1 MSQFITSAPPSAKE
15 GEVEEVEDSD
25 PTPQDTSSDSAQE
38 EFDEV
43 NTARQRP
50 AEASGERTAF
60 TPLGGTARWGKMR
73 AALNTEQAPATT
85 PSPSEPPKTF
95 TPNPTS
101 LKASAADLPNP
112 PSSTEQTPTSSAYTP
127 HEFHLTIESSF
138 LNHHSYI
145 QRQHYYGP
153 FRLDL
158 KTLMGNDL
166 RDRVPVAGMADC
178 QPWKGEEPL
187 RRRLKRRQE
196 EENDEWIS
204 LGSVWEEGEKERE
217 MERQREKERER
228 HEEKEWERKMEK
240 WRETETMR
248 MRKVNT
254 G

>member
-1 MSQFITSAPPSAKE
+1 MPSTPPSAKE
-15 GEVEEVEDSD
+15 EEGEEDSD
-25 PTPQDTSSDSAQE
+25 PPPQATSDSAQE

-43 NTARQRP
+43 NRARQRP
-50 AEASGERTAF
+50 AEALGGRTAF

-101 LKASAADLPNP
+101 LKASAVELPNP
-112 PSSTEQTPTSSAYTP
+112 PSSTQQTPTSSSYTP

-153 FRLDL
+153 FHLDL

-178 QPWKGEEPL
+178 QPGKREVPL
-187 RRRLKRRQE
+187 RIRLKRRQE
-196 EENDEWIS
+196 EEKDDWVS
-204 LGSVWEEGEKERE
+204 LGSLWEEGERERGE
-217 MERQREKERER
+217 ETKREKERER
-228 HEEKEWERKMEK
+228 HEEREWERKMER